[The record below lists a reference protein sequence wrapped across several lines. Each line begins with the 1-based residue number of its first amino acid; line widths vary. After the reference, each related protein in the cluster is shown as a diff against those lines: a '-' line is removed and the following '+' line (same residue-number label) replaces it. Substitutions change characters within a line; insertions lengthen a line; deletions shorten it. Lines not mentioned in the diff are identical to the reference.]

1 MLLPAR
7 GTSPEQILTEESVQ
21 EMLLAKTSFELDLS
35 MPRFTV
41 EFSSDLRESLTR
53 LGMGI
58 AFQYPGADF
67 SSPGTA
73 PFFIGGV
80 LHKTRLEVDEEGTV
94 AAAATAIVM
103 VTSCNVSKE

>member
-1 MLLPAR
+1 
-7 GTSPEQILTEESVQ
+7 
-21 EMLLAKTSFELDLS
+21 

-41 EFSSDLRESLTR
+41 DFSSDLRGSLTR

-67 SSPGTA
+67 SLLGAP

-80 LHKTRLEVDEEGTV
+80 LHKTSLEVDQGGTV
-94 AAAATAIVM
+94 AAAATAMVV
-103 VTSCNVSKE
+103 VTSSFMPQRIKRKMLLFDRPFAVLLRDRMTGTIVFVGVVYEP